1 MTVDHLYYKTIEEPP
16 LIYESVSERRGG
28 RQVVT
33 DDLQRNAMLGPLI
46 QKYQS
51 YPMTMTV
58 LSEIAVLREITS
70 VLVRERNVRRL
81 LEEILDI
88 LEHRMSMLRGTFT
101 LLEGDELRIEATS
114 RRLNAEERV
123 LGRYHIGE
131 GITGLVAKTGKA
143 EVVVDVRKDR
153 RFLNRTKSRGV
164 NEPLSFIC
172 VPLIHLGQVIGT
184 LSVDK
189 EIQED
194 TSALT
199 KDVAFLEIIANITA
213 EAAVVCREECAE
225 REALQEENRIL
236 RRMLPNNPDQFVGNC
251 KQMRVVYEQI
261 RQVASS
267 DATVLIRGASGTGQE
282 LVARA
287 IQGLSP
293 RADKPFIVFNCAAL
307 PETLVES
314 ELFGHEKGAFTDAR
328 ERRIGLA
335 EAANG
340 GTLFLDEIG
349 DLSISV
355 QVKLLRFLQER
366 TFTRIGSNEE
376 LRSDVRFIAATS
388 RNLEELMAKKLFRED
403 LYYRLSVFPIVV
415 PSLVERAE
423 DILPLAQHF
432 LSKMNAKY
440 GKNITSI
447 SSPAANLLQS
457 YSWPGNVR
465 ELENCIERAVLTAKD
480 DCIHSY
486 NLPPT
491 MQSPDFTEDPFNPD
505 EQLTFEKQMAM
516 VEKHI
521 LENALK
527 RHNGNRT
534 AAGRELGLSPRMM
547 NYHLNKAGIQ

>member
-267 DATVLIRGASGTGQE
+267 DATVLIRGASGTGKE

-505 EQLTFEKQMAM
+505 EQLSFEKQMAM